1 MTPSRTS
8 EQFSPSCQIS
18 GPQFSPITPT
28 SEAELRHQD
37 DSEPHPPQSTISP
50 PKQLF
55 GFKLCGDNV
64 DWRIVPSSIRCDK
77 QAQSVHCFH
86 SYGAKDRTDLSGLS
100 DIQPTCKPSMSEV
113 VSKLLPSS
121 HEESLLHDEFAIL
134 LARMLCSSMEYFRW
148 TFAGCID
155 WHIQHRYTAEMS
167 TKSEV
172 VSEWRNQT

>member
-1 MTPSRTS
+1 M
-8 EQFSPSCQIS
+8 
-18 GPQFSPITPT
+18 
-28 SEAELRHQD
+28 
-37 DSEPHPPQSTISP
+37 
-50 PKQLF
+50 
-55 GFKLCGDNV
+55 GDNV

-121 HEESLLHDEFAIL
+121 HKESLLHDEFAIL
-134 LARMLCSSMEYFRW
+134 LARMLCSSMKYFRW

-155 WHIQHRYTAEMS
+155 LHIQHRYTAEMS